1 MSPHHPLLSA
11 WMAAEQQPFTGWDF
25 SYLKGNWIED
35 APPWSYEALV
45 RQLMPQA
52 TALLDL
58 GTGGGEKLLEF
69 RDVFPACLAATES
82 YPPNLQLARQR
93 LAAYGG
99 VVRFSNADL
108 AEILPFSDAE
118 FDLVINRHSGY
129 NIAEIER
136 VLKPGGVFLTQ
147 QVDGKSTL
155 DLFEAFDSRPHW
167 PWYNLAFALQ
177 RLGETT
183 HLVVEMSQEWSG
195 QMIFKDVASLVY
207 YLKAVP
213 WIVDDFM
220 VETHLPYLVR
230 QQERLEREGQ
240 LVFHEKLLVIQAR
253 KPEF

>member
-11 WMAAEQQPFTGWDF
+11 WMAAEQLPFTGWDF

-35 APPWSYEALV
+35 TPPWSYEALV

-69 RDVFPACLAATES
+69 RDVFPARLAATES

-93 LAAYGG
+93 LAAYAGE
-99 VVRFSNADL
+99 VRFSNADL

-155 DLFEAFDSRPHW
+155 DLLEAFDSQPHW

-183 HLVVEMSQEWSG
+183 HLAVEMSQEWSG
-195 QMIFKDVASLVY
+195 RMIFKDVASLVY
-207 YLKAVP
+207 YLKAIP
-213 WIVDDFM
+213 WIVDDFT

-240 LVFHEKLLVIQAR
+240 LVFHEKLLVIRAR